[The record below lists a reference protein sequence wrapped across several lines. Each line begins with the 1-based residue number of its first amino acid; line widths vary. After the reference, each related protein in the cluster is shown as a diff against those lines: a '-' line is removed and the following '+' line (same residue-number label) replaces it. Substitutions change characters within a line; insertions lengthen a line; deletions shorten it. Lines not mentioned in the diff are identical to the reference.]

1 MAAFTWVKPAIGR
14 SVRQEPDGPTAEHGA
29 AAVRAVA
36 RVSVRSH
43 GSRRPAGTA
52 VADGEP
58 MPTQQR
64 PPLPVPSA
72 TTQHIR
78 GILHAEGDIHERVA
92 DLYFDLHEHPELSGQ
107 EEQTAAKVAAR
118 LRAAGLEVLT
128 GIGGHGVAGVLRNGP
143 GPVIALRGDMDALPI
158 EEKTGL
164 AYASHVRART
174 DDGETVGVMHAC
186 GHDVH
191 AACLVGAAEL
201 LARHRDGWS
210 GTLLVIAQPA
220 EETISGARA
229 MLDDGLYDRTV
240 RPDVLLGQHVMPGP
254 AGALVHRV
262 GTVMAGSRGVR
273 IEIAGRGGHGSQPQL
288 AVDPIVIA
296 AAAVGRLQTIVSRE
310 LGPYVPAVVTV
321 GSFHAGTRPNII
333 PDKAV
338 LEASIR
344 IFEASVAD
352 RVLAAIERIVRA
364 ECAAGRSPSEPK
376 IEVTLR
382 AEPLVTDADAVKRVQ
397 RVHGGLFGEQVIT
410 SPVATTGSEDFGELM
425 HPADG
430 APIPAA
436 FWFLGGTAPGR
447 WNRLQGSWMD
457 RLGAIPA
464 NHSPLYYPDPE
475 PTLQRGVEA
484 LASAAL
490 AYLEPIAP

>member
-1 MAAFTWVKPAIGR
+1 L
-14 SVRQEPDGPTAEHGA
+14 
-29 AAVRAVA
+29 
-36 RVSVRSH
+36 
-43 GSRRPAGTA
+43 RRPAAELAPSARESLAPSLPDRAAMTS
-52 VADGEP
+52 ER
-58 MPTQQR
+58 R
-64 PPLPVPSA
+64 PPAATRSA
-72 TTQHIR
+72 ATEHIR
-78 GILHAEGDIHERVA
+78 GLLYAEREVHEGVA
-92 DLYFDLHEHPELSGQ
+92 DLYFDLHAHPELSGQ
-107 EEQTAAKVAAR
+107 EQQTASKVASR
-118 LRAAGLEVLT
+118 LRAAGLEVLA
-128 GIGGHGVAGVLRNGP
+128 GIGGHGVAGLLHNGP
-143 GPVIALRGDMDALPI
+143 GPAIALRGDIDALPV

-164 AYASHVRART
+164 AYRSHVRART
-174 DDGETVGVMHAC
+174 DDGESVGVMHAC

-201 LARHRDGWS
+201 LAHHRDRWS

-220 EETISGARA
+220 EETLSGARA
-229 MLDDGLYDRTV
+229 MLADGLYERTV

-254 AGALVHRV
+254 AGALVHRA

-296 AAAVGRLQTIVSRE
+296 AATVGRLQTIVSRE
-310 LGPYVPAVVTV
+310 LGPYVPAVITV
-321 GSFHAGTRPNII
+321 GSFHSGTRPNII

-344 IFEASVAD
+344 IFETSVAD

-376 IEVTLR
+376 IEVTLF

-397 RVHGGLFGEQVIT
+397 AVHGGLFGDQVIT
-410 SPVATTGSEDFGELM
+410 SPVTTTGSEDFGELA

-436 FWFLGGTAPGR
+436 FWFLGGTAPER
-447 WNRLQGSWMD
+447 WNRLQGSWTD

-475 PTLQRGVEA
+475 PTLRRGVEA

-490 AYLEPIAP
+490 AYLEPIAA